1 MTVFLGIAR
10 ECVYSPG
17 KVEDD
22 QAILDAVAECLAQ
35 RHCVR
40 TVSAEEPLVGPD
52 PETIVFTMCQGP
64 AALETIRT
72 WEAAGIRVINSA
84 DSIENCHRHRM
95 LPALDRM
102 SVNCPPSV
110 IIPTNGAGV
119 LPEWIAEGAWLKR
132 GDVHATQAGDVVFV
146 REPKAARETLR
157 DFCQRGISRAM
168 VQRHV
173 EGTVIKFYAVRNGF
187 LAWFPEKP
195 LALPESEV
203 DALRALA
210 NAGAVAL
217 GLDIFGGDCVR
228 AADGTLWLID
238 LNDWPSY
245 GRCRS
250 AAATAIAGYLDVQ
263 AARKAC
269 ERRQSP

>member
-10 ECVYSPG
+10 ERVYSPG

-22 QAILDAVAECLAQ
+22 RAILDAVAKCLAQ
-35 RHCVR
+35 RHSVR
-40 TVSAEEPLVGPD
+40 TVSAEEPLVQPD

-64 AALETIRT
+64 AALETIRS

-84 DSIENCHRHRM
+84 ASIENCHRHRM
-95 LPALDRM
+95 LPALDLM
-102 SVNCPPSV
+102 SVDCPPGV
-110 IIPTNGAGV
+110 IIPTNGPV
-119 LPEWIAEGAWLKR
+119 ILPKWVVEGAWLKR

-146 REPKAARETLR
+146 REEKAARDALG
-157 DFCQRGISRAM
+157 DFSERGIRRAL
-168 VQRHV
+168 VQQHI

-195 LALPESEV
+195 LILSESEV
-203 DALRALA
+203 DSMRALA

-228 AADGTLWLID
+228 APDGTLWLID

-250 AAATAIAGYLDVQ
+250 AAASAIADYLDVE
-263 AARKAC
+263 ASGMACARS
-269 ERRQSP
+269 Q